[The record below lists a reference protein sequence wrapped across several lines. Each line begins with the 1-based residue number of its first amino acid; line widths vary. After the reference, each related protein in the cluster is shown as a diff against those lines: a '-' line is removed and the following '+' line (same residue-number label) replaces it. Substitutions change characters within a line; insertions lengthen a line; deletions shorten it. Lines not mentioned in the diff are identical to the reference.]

1 MCVKSER
8 QAAGWIQSSSLNFMA
23 RVKATKDMGPQK
35 HVDGWL
41 HIPSSF
47 QLSSEH
53 IHGRQTNTRKR
64 KHTSVQTTHPSDL
77 HSPSPLDWQRTAAK
91 CIKTYFRF
99 ITEYLIALYRCILKR
114 ISICIPQKDHISVL
128 GYFTQDT
135 KLLHKYTNFSE
146 F

>member
-47 QLSSEH
+47 HLNTSMADKQTPANANTPPCKQL
-53 IHGRQTNTRKR
+53 IRAT
-64 KHTSVQTTHPSDL
+64 
-77 HSPSPLDWQRTAAK
+77 
-91 CIKTYFRF
+91 
-99 ITEYLIALYRCILKR
+99 CILLR
-114 ISICIPQKDHISVL
+114 RLTDNGQRQNALRPTFVL
-128 GYFTQDT
+128 
-135 KLLHKYTNFSE
+135 
-146 F
+146 

>member
-53 IHGRQTNTRKR
+53 IHGKMSLKSNFKTLMILG
-64 KHTSVQTTHPSDL
+64 HTLP
-77 HSPSPLDWQRTAAK
+77 
-91 CIKTYFRF
+91 
-99 ITEYLIALYRCILKR
+99 
-114 ISICIPQKDHISVL
+114 
-128 GYFTQDT
+128 
-135 KLLHKYTNFSE
+135 
-146 F
+146 